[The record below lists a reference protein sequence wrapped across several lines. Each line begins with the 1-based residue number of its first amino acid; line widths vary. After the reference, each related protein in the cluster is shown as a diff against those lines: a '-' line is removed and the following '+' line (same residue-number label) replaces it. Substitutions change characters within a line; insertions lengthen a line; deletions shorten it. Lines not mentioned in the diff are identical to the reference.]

1 MRDSYAGNSNGYKW
15 TGEYQAKIVVSP
27 SKQ

>member
-1 MRDSYAGNSNGYKW
+1 MRDSYAGNANGYRW

-27 SKQ
+27 AKK